1 MTDLD
6 VLDESDQ
13 DEVDPPE
20 RRSRRLS
27 GLPDLSDLSTR
38 NRNLAVGIGL
48 VLAYFGLYNLPVT
61 ADFIQDRVPYSVL
74 FIGTVQGTTTAL
86 LAMGLILIY
95 RTNRFVNFSYAA
107 MGALPGAFALG
118 LHLERGLPFFAALVL
133 AVVIG
138 VVVGFLTE
146 LVIRRFKNSSRLI
159 VTVASIGLAQ
169 IFGVISLFA
178 NKSIGF
184 ISLAGGF
191 TIPLDLRLTL
201 EGGIKTMTGDEI
213 LIIAVVPAVIAG
225 LAWFLL
231 RTDAGVA
238 IRASAEN
245 EDRALL
251 LGIPVY
257 KLGRIVWMIAGG
269 LAALTY
275 VLQAPSSG
283 ISPGVVSAG
292 PAVLLPALA
301 AAVVARLESLPT
313 AFLAGIGLGM
323 LDQVVRWNGT
333 GTPSITTMFF
343 LAVILIAL
351 LAQRASLSRAMN
363 SESASFTSDGIVKPV
378 PRELSHLPEVKYV
391 KWALYVVVGL
401 LFVYIPYTWGPSNQL
416 LAGIAMVW
424 AMVGVSLVLLT
435 GWGGHIS
442 LGQFAI
448 AGVGGLLAG
457 NLLLN
462 TELDFFLV
470 IVGAGGAGALTA
482 LVVGLPALRIRGLF
496 LAVSTLAFAVAL
508 NSYVLNPSN
517 FDSII
522 PDNIVRPILWQRW
535 DLESGYP
542 MYAVCLVFL
551 VLSVLAAKSVRG
563 TRAGRVI
570 IGTRDN
576 ERAADSASVPTTKIK
591 LAAFLV
597 SGAIAGVAGALHV
610 TILHGLNQGTY
621 SPEMSLEVF
630 STAVIGGLG
639 SITGAIS
646 GVLFFQVLASITS
659 LGEIRPLISGAGLL
673 VVLLVFPGG
682 LAQLAAGFRDRYLRR
697 VAERRGIIVPSL
709 VADKKTDGDEASN
722 QDEGLLRGALGGI
735 EDDDDLDDSA
745 GADADDDALVGSPT

>member
-1 MTDLD
+1 MTA
-6 VLDESDQ
+6 VI
-13 DEVDPPE
+13 E
-20 RRSRRLS
+20 RIPGAEALGAMSKRDRSLTVA
-27 GLPDLSDLSTR
+27 GL
-38 NRNLAVGIGL
+38 V
-48 VLAYFGLYNLPVT
+48 VLAYFGLYNLPLT
-61 ADFIQDRVPYSVL
+61 AEFIQDKAPYSVL

-118 LHLERGLPFFAALVL
+118 LHLEHGFPFFAALVL

-169 IFGVISLFA
+169 IFGVMSLLA
-178 NKSIGF
+178 NKAIGF

-191 TIPLDLRLTL
+191 TIPLDLRITL

-238 IRASAEN
+238 IRAAAEN

-257 KLGRIVWMIAGG
+257 KLGRIVWMIAGA

-283 ISPGVVSAG
+283 VSPSVVSAG

-301 AAVVARLESLPT
+301 AAVVARLESLPM
-313 AFLAGIGLGM
+313 AFVAGIGLGM
-323 LDQVVRWNGT
+323 LDQIVRWNGT

-343 LAVILIAL
+343 LAVILVAL
-351 LAQRASLSRAMN
+351 LLQRESLSRAMN
-363 SESASFTSDGIVKPV
+363 SESASFSSEGIVKPV
-378 PRELSHLPEVKYV
+378 PRELRDLPEVKYV
-391 KWALYVVVGL
+391 KWGLYALVGL
-401 LFVYIPYTWGPSNQL
+401 LFVWVPYTWGPSNQL
-416 LAGIAMVW
+416 LAAIAIVW

-448 AGVGGLLAG
+448 AGMGGLVAG
-457 NLLLN
+457 NLLLR
-462 TELDFFLV
+462 EDVDFF
-470 IVGAGGAGALTA
+470 IVVLLAGGAGALTA
-482 LVVGLPALRIRGLF
+482 LIVGLPALRIRGLF

-508 NSYVLNPSN
+508 NSYVLNPDN
-517 FDSII
+517 FSSII
-522 PDNIVRPILWQRW
+522 PNNVVRPILWERW
-535 DLESGYP
+535 DMERGYP

-563 TRAGRVI
+563 TRSGRVI
-570 IGTRDN
+570 IATRDN
-576 ERAADSASVPTTKIK
+576 ERAADSASVPTTRIK
-591 LAAFLV
+591 LSAFLV
-597 SGAIAGVAGALHV
+597 AGTIAGVAGGLHV
-610 TILHGLNQGTY
+610 TILHAIGQGTY
-621 SPEMSLEVF
+621 SPEMSLDVF

-639 SITGAIS
+639 SLTGAIS
-646 GVLFFQVLASITS
+646 GVLFFQWLSSITA
-659 LGEIRPLISGAGLL
+659 LGDIRPLISGAGLL
-673 VVLLVFPGG
+673 FVLLIFPGG
-682 LAQLAAGFRDRYLRR
+682 FAQLAASLRDRYLRR
-697 VAERRGIIVPSL
+697 VAERRDILVPSL
-709 VADKKTDGDEASN
+709 VADKKEDGSDEQEES
-722 QDEGLLRGALGGI
+722 LLSGALGGA
-735 EDDDDLDDSA
+735 DDDDVNDDE
-745 GADADDDALVGSPT
+745 LVGTNA

>member
-1 MTDLD
+1 MTAVLARVGDGFDALD
-6 VLDESDQ
+6 
-13 DEVDPPE
+13 
-20 RRSRRLS
+20 RR
-27 GLPDLSDLSTR
+27 TR
-38 NRNLAVGIGL
+38 NIAVGLGFVAL
-48 VLAYFGLYNLPVT
+48 YFGLYNLPLT
-61 ADFIQDRVPYSVL
+61 ADWVQEKAPYSVL

-118 LHLERGLPFFAALVL
+118 LHLEQGFPFFAALAL

-146 LVIRRFKNSSRLI
+146 LVIRRFRSSSRLI

-169 IFGVISLFA
+169 IFGVLSLLA
-178 NKSIGF
+178 NKAIGF

-191 TIPLDLRLTL
+191 TIPLDVRLTL

-238 IRASAEN
+238 IRAAAEN

-257 KLGRIVWMIAGG
+257 KLGRIVWMIAGA

-283 ISPGVVSAG
+283 VSPSVVSAG

-301 AAVVARLESLPT
+301 AAVVARLESLPM
-313 AFLAGIGLGM
+313 AFFAGIGLGM
-323 LDQVVRWNGT
+323 LDQIVRWNGT
-333 GTPSITTMFF
+333 GTPSVTTMFF
-343 LAVILIAL
+343 LAVILVAL
-351 LAQRASLSRAMN
+351 LLQRASLSRAMN
-363 SESASFTSDGIVKPV
+363 SESASFTSEGIVKPV
-378 PRELSHLPEVKYV
+378 PRELRHLPEVRYA
-391 KWALYVVVGL
+391 KWALWAVVAAM
-401 LFVYIPYTWGPSNQL
+401 FVFVPLGWGPSNQL
-416 LAGIAMVW
+416 LAAIAMVW

-448 AGVGGLLAG
+448 AGVGGLTAG

-462 TELDFFLV
+462 TQLDYFLCLLAA
-470 IVGAGGAGALTA
+470 GAAGALVA

-496 LAVSTLAFAVAL
+496 LAVTTLAFAVAL
-508 NSYVLNPSN
+508 NAYVLNPDN
-517 FDSII
+517 FSSII
-522 PDNIVRPILWQRW
+522 PGDVVRPILWERW

-542 MYAVCLVFL
+542 MYALCLAFL
-551 VLSVLAAKSVRG
+551 VLSVLASRSVRG

-570 IGTRDN
+570 IATRDN

-591 LAAFLV
+591 LSAFLV
-597 SGAIAGVAGALHV
+597 AGTIAGIAGGLHV

-621 SPEMSLEVF
+621 NPDMSLDVF

-639 SITGAIS
+639 SITGAIG
-646 GVLFFQVLASITS
+646 GVLFFQWLSTITA
-659 LGEIRPLISGAGLL
+659 LGDIRPLISGAGLL

-682 LAQLAAGFRDRYLRR
+682 LAQLASNVRDRYLRR
-697 VAERRGIIVPSL
+697 VAERHDILVPSL
-709 VADKKTDGDEASN
+709 VADKRVDGEQAKA
-722 QDEGLLRGALGGI
+722 QDESLLRGALGGTAP
-735 EDDDDLDDSA
+735 DDSP
-745 GADADDDALVGSPT
+745 DPADDELVGAGR

>member
-1 MTDLD
+1 M
-6 VLDESDQ
+6 
-13 DEVDPPE
+13 
-20 RRSRRLS
+20 
-27 GLPDLSDLSTR
+27 
-38 NRNLAVGIGL
+38 
-48 VLAYFGLYNLPVT
+48 
-61 ADFIQDRVPYSVL
+61 L

-118 LHLERGLPFFAALVL
+118 LHLENGFPFFAALVL

-138 VVVGFLTE
+138 VAVGFVTE

-169 IFGVISLFA
+169 IFGVLSLLA
-178 NKSIGF
+178 NQAIGF

-191 TIPLDLRLTL
+191 TIPLDVRITL

-213 LIIAVVPAVIAG
+213 LIIATVPAVIIG

-231 RTDAGVA
+231 KTDAGVA
-238 IRASAEN
+238 IRAAAEN

-283 ISPGVVSAG
+283 ISPSVVSAG

-301 AAVVARLESLPT
+301 AAVVARLESLPM
-313 AFLAGIGLGM
+313 AFVAGIGLGM
-323 LDQVVRWNGT
+323 MDQLVRWNGT

-343 LAVILIAL
+343 LLVILVAL
-351 LAQRASLSRAMN
+351 LLQRASLSRAMN
-363 SESASFTSDGIVKPV
+363 SESASFNAEGIVKPV
-378 PRELSHLPEVKYV
+378 PRELRHLPEVKYA
-391 KWALYVVVGL
+391 KWTLWAVAGL
-401 LFVYIPYTWGPSNQL
+401 LFVFVPYGWGPSNQL
-416 LAGIAMVW
+416 LAAIAIVW

-448 AGVGGLLAG
+448 AGMGGLIAG
-457 NLLLN
+457 NLLLR
-462 TELDFFLV
+462 EDIDFFLV
-470 IVGAGGAGALTA
+470 VLLAGAAGALTA

-496 LAVSTLAFAVAL
+496 LAVTTLAFAVAL
-508 NSYVLNPSN
+508 NSYVLNPDN
-517 FDSII
+517 FSSII
-522 PDNIVRPILWQRW
+522 PNDVVRPILWERW

-542 MYAVCLVFL
+542 MYAVCLGFL
-551 VLSVLAAKSVRG
+551 VLALLSARAVRG
-563 TRAGRVI
+563 TRSGRVI

-576 ERAADSASVPTTKIK
+576 ERAADSASVPTTRIK
-591 LAAFLV
+591 LSAFLLA
-597 SGAIAGVAGALHV
+597 GFIAGVAGALHV

-621 SPEMSLEVF
+621 APEMSLEVF

-639 SITGAIS
+639 SLTGAIT
-646 GVLFFQVLASITS
+646 GVLFFQYLSTITA
-659 LGEIRPLISGAGLL
+659 LGDIRPLISGAGLL

-682 LAQLAAGFRDRYLRR
+682 IAQLAASVRDRYLRI
-697 VAERRGIIVPSL
+697 VAERHDILVPSL
-709 VADKKTDGDEASN
+709 VADKRVDGEADKA
-722 QDEGLLRGALGGI
+722 QDEGLLRGALGGVV
-735 EDDDDLDDSA
+735 DDEAPPDESETE
-745 GADADDDALVGSPT
+745 LVGTAR

>member
-1 MTDLD
+1 MTAVLQRVGDAVDDLD
-6 VLDESDQ
+6 T
-13 DEVDPPE
+13 
-20 RRSRRLS
+20 R
-27 GLPDLSDLSTR
+27 TR
-38 NRNLAVGIGL
+38 NIAVGLGFVAL
-48 VLAYFGLYNLPVT
+48 YVGLYNLPLT
-61 ADFIQDRVPYSVL
+61 ADWIQTKAPYSVL

-118 LHLERGLPFFAALVL
+118 LHLEKGFPFFAALAL

-146 LVIRRFKNSSRLI
+146 LVIRRFRSSSRLI

-169 IFGVISLFA
+169 IFGVLSLFA

-191 TIPLDLRLTL
+191 TIPLDLRLSL

-238 IRASAEN
+238 IRAAAEN

-283 ISPGVVSAG
+283 ISPSVVSAG

-301 AAVVARLESLPT
+301 AAVVARLESLPM
-313 AFLAGIGLGM
+313 AFFAGIGLGM
-323 LDQVVRWNGT
+323 LDQLVRWNGT

-343 LAVILIAL
+343 LAVILVAL
-351 LAQRASLSRAMN
+351 LLQRASLSRAMN
-363 SESASFTSDGIVKPV
+363 SESASFNAEGIVKPV
-378 PRELSHLPEVKYV
+378 PRELRHLPEVRYA
-391 KWALYVVVGL
+391 KWAIWVVVGL
-401 LFVYIPYTWGPSNQL
+401 LAVFVPLSWGPSNQL
-416 LAGIAMVW
+416 LAAIAVVW
-424 AMVGVSLVLLT
+424 AMVGASLVLLT

-462 TELDFFLV
+462 TELDYFL
-470 IVGAGGAGALTA
+470 ILLASGAAGAIVA
-482 LVVGLPALRIRGLF
+482 LIVGLPALRIRGLF
-496 LAVSTLAFAVAL
+496 LAVTTLAFAVAL
-508 NSYVLNPSN
+508 NAYVLNPDN
-517 FDSII
+517 FSSII
-522 PDNIVRPILWQRW
+522 PGDVVRPILWERW
-535 DLESGYP
+535 DLERGYP
-542 MYAVCLVFL
+542 MYAVCLAFL
-551 VLSVLAAKSVRG
+551 VLSVLAARSVRG

-570 IGTRDN
+570 IATRDN

-591 LAAFLV
+591 LSAFLV
-597 SGAIAGVAGALHV
+597 AGTIAGIAGGLHV

-621 SPEMSLEVF
+621 SPDMSLEVF

-639 SITGAIS
+639 SLSGAIG
-646 GVLFFQVLASITS
+646 GVLFFQYLSTITA
-659 LGEIRPLISGAGLL
+659 LGDVRPLISGAGLL
-673 VVLLVFPGG
+673 IVLLVFPGG
-682 LAQLAAGFRDRYLRR
+682 LAQLAASLRDRFLRR
-697 VAERRGIIVPSL
+697 VAERRGILVPSL
-709 VADKKTDGDEASN
+709 VADKRVDADEDDGEDES
-722 QDEGLLRGALGGI
+722 LLRGALGGI
-735 EDDDDLDDSA
+735 EGDEAAAPSES
-745 GADADDDALVGSPT
+745 ADDELVGTRS

>member
-1 MTDLD
+1 MTA
-6 VLDESDQ
+6 VLDRIPGADGL
-13 DEVDPPE
+13 DG
-20 RRSRRLS
+20 LS
-27 GLPDLSDLSTR
+27 KKAKTT
-38 NRNLAVGIGL
+38 LALAGL
-48 VLAYFGLYNLPVT
+48 VLGYALLYVLPGT
-61 ADFIQDRVPYSVL
+61 GDFLREKAPYGVL

-118 LHLERGLPFFAALVL
+118 LHLEQGLPFFAALAL

-146 LVIRRFKNSSRLI
+146 LLIRRFKGASRLI
-159 VTVASIGLAQ
+159 LTVASIGLAQ
-169 IFGVISLFA
+169 IFGVLSLLA
-178 NKSIGF
+178 NKAIGF

-191 TIPLDLRLTL
+191 TIPLDVRFTL
-201 EGGIKTMTGDEI
+201 DVKTMTGDEI

-231 RTDAGVA
+231 KTDAGVA
-238 IRASAEN
+238 IRAAAEN

-283 ISPGVVSAG
+283 VSPSVVSAG

-301 AAVVARLESLPT
+301 AAVVARLESLPM
-313 AFLAGIGLGM
+313 AFAAGIGLGM
-323 LDQVVRWNGT
+323 LDQLVRWNGT
-333 GTPSITTMFF
+333 GSPSITTMFF

-351 LAQRASLSRAMN
+351 LLQRASLSRAMN
-363 SESASFTSDGIVKPV
+363 SESAAFSSEGVIKPV
-378 PRELSHLPEVKYV
+378 PIELRHLPEVRIAKV
-391 KWALYVVVGL
+391 VLSVAVLALLV
-401 LFVYIPYTWGPSNQL
+401 FVPLTWGPSNQL
-416 LAGIAMVW
+416 LAAIAMVW
-424 AMVGVSLVLLT
+424 AMVAVSLVILT

-448 AGVGGLLAG
+448 AGMGGLLAG
-457 NLLLN
+457 NVLQRG
-462 TELDFFLV
+462 DIDYFLV
-470 IVGAGGAGALTA
+470 LTGAGLVGALTA

-508 NSYVLNPSN
+508 NSYVLNRDN
-517 FDSII
+517 FSSII
-522 PDNIVRPILWQRW
+522 PGDITRPVLWERW
-535 DLESGYP
+535 DLERGYP
-542 MYAVCLVFL
+542 MYAVCLSFL
-551 VLSVLAAKSVRG
+551 LLSVLAARSVRG

-570 IGTRDN
+570 IATRDN
-576 ERAADSASVPTTKIK
+576 ERAADSASVPTTRIK

-597 SGAIAGVAGALHV
+597 AGTIAGIAGALHV

-630 STAVIGGLG
+630 STAVIGGLSSVSGAIGGVLLFQWLG
-639 SITGAIS
+639 SITA
-646 GVLFFQVLASITS
+646 
-659 LGEIRPLISGAGLL
+659 LGDVRQLISGAGLL

-682 LAQLAAGFRDRYLRR
+682 LAQLAASVRDRFLRR
-697 VAERRGIIVPSL
+697 IAERHDILVPSL
-709 VADKKTDGDEASN
+709 VADKRVDSEEEKAEESD
-722 QDEGLLRGALGGI
+722 LLRGALGGV
-735 EDDDDLDDSA
+735 DDEPTTAHDDE
-745 GADADDDALVGSPT
+745 LVGSTR

>member
-1 MTDLD
+1 MGTVLERIPGFA
-6 VLDESDQ
+6 VLDEMSK
-13 DEVDPPE
+13 
-20 RRSRRLS
+20 R
-27 GLPDLSDLSTR
+27 TR
-38 NRNLAVGIGL
+38 ALVLGGGV
-48 VLAYFGLYNLPVT
+48 VLAYFLLYNLPGT
-61 ADFIQDRVPYSVL
+61 GDFLQSKAPYGVL

-118 LHLERGLPFFAALVL
+118 LHLEKGMPFFAALAL

-146 LVIRRFKNSSRLI
+146 LLIRRFKGSSRLI
-159 VTVASIGLAQ
+159 LTVASIGLAQ
-169 IFGVISLFA
+169 IFGVISLLA

-191 TIPLDLRLTL
+191 TIPLDLRFTL
-201 EGGIKTMTGDEI
+201 DVKTMTGDEI
-213 LIIAVVPAVIAG
+213 LIIAVVPGVIAG

-238 IRASAEN
+238 IRAAAEN

-283 ISPGVVSAG
+283 VSPSVVSAG

-301 AAVVARLESLPT
+301 AAVVARLESLPM
-313 AFLAGIGLGM
+313 AFVAGIGLGM
-323 LDQVVRWNGT
+323 VDQLVRWNGT

-343 LAVILIAL
+343 LAVILVAL
-351 LAQRASLSRAMN
+351 LLQRASLSRAMN
-363 SESASFTSDGIVKPV
+363 SESAAFSSEGVIKPV
-378 PRELSHLPEVKYV
+378 PLELRHLPEVRIAKA
-391 KWALYVVVGL
+391 ALWGFAL
-401 LFVYIPYTWGPSNQL
+401 LALVIVPLGWGPSNQL
-416 LAGIAMVW
+416 LAAIAVVW
-424 AMVGVSLVLLT
+424 AMVAVSLVILT

-448 AGVGGLLAG
+448 AGIGGLLAG
-457 NLLLN
+457 NLLQRG
-462 TELDFFLV
+462 DVDYFLV
-470 IVGAGGAGALTA
+470 LLAAGAAGAITA

-496 LAVSTLAFAVAL
+496 LAVTTLAFAVAL
-508 NSYVLNPSN
+508 NSYVLNRDN
-517 FDSII
+517 FSSII
-522 PDNIVRPILWQRW
+522 PGDVTRPILWERW
-535 DLESGYP
+535 NLEEGYP
-542 MYAVCLVFL
+542 MYAVCLAFL
-551 VLSVLAAKSVRG
+551 LLSVLAARSIRG

-570 IGTRDN
+570 IATRDN
-576 ERAADSASVPTTKIK
+576 ERAADSASVPTTRIK

-597 SGAIAGVAGALHV
+597 AGAIAGIAGGLHV
-610 TILHGLNQGTY
+610 GILHGLAQGTY

-630 STAVIGGLG
+630 STAVIGGLS
-639 SITGAIS
+639 SISGAIG
-646 GVLFFQVLASITS
+646 GVLLFQWLASITA
-659 LGEIRPLISGAGLL
+659 LGDIRPLLSGAGLL

-682 LAQLAAGFRDRYLRR
+682 LAQLACNLRDRVLRR
-697 VAERRGIIVPSL
+697 IAERHDILVPSL
-709 VADKKTDGDEASN
+709 VADKRVDDGQQKQEEED
-722 QDEGLLRGALGGI
+722 LLRGALGGVDA
-735 EDDDDLDDSA
+735 EPTT
-745 GADADDDALVGSPT
+745 ADDDELVGSAR

>member
-1 MTDLD
+1 MTA
-6 VLDESDQ
+6 VL
-13 DEVDPPE
+13 E
-20 RRSRRLS
+20 RIPGAATLGSWSKRDR
-27 GLPDLSDLSTR
+27 
-38 NRNLAVGIGL
+38 AIFVGVGV
-48 VLAYFGLYNLPVT
+48 VLAYFGLYNLPLT
-61 ADFIQDRVPYSVL
+61 ADFLQDKAPYSVL

-118 LHLERGLPFFAALVL
+118 LHLEHGFPFFAALVL

-138 VVVGFLTE
+138 VAVGFVTE

-169 IFGVISLFA
+169 IFGVLSLFA
-178 NKSIGF
+178 NKAIGF

-191 TIPLDLRLTL
+191 TIPLDLRITL

-213 LIIAVVPAVIAG
+213 LIIAVVPLVIAG

-238 IRASAEN
+238 IRAAAEN

-313 AFLAGIGLGM
+313 AFIAGIGLGM
-323 LDQVVRWNGT
+323 LDQIVRWNGT

-343 LAVILIAL
+343 LAVILVAL

-363 SESASFTSDGIVKPV
+363 SESASFSSDGIVKPV
-378 PRELSHLPEVKYV
+378 PRELRDLPEVKYV
-391 KWALYVVVGL
+391 KWALWAVIALV
-401 LFVYIPYTWGPSNQL
+401 FVWIPYTWGPSNQL
-416 LAGIAMVW
+416 LAAIGIVW

-448 AGVGGLLAG
+448 AGMGGLIAG
-457 NLLLN
+457 NLLLR
-462 TELDFFLV
+462 EDLDLF
-470 IVGAGGAGALTA
+470 IVLILAGAAGALTA

-508 NSYVLNPSN
+508 NSYVLNPDN
-517 FDSII
+517 FSSII
-522 PDNIVRPILWQRW
+522 PDNIERPVLWERW
-535 DLESGYP
+535 DLDSGYP
-542 MYAVCLVFL
+542 MYALCLAFL
-551 VLSVLAAKSVRG
+551 AFSFLAATSVRG
-563 TRAGRVI
+563 TRSGRVI
-570 IGTRDN
+570 IATRDN
-576 ERAADSASVPTTKIK
+576 ERAADSASVPTTRIK
-591 LAAFLV
+591 LSAFLV
-597 SGAIAGVAGALHV
+597 AGFIAGIAGGLHV
-610 TILHGLNQGTY
+610 TILGSLGQGTY
-621 SPEMSLEVF
+621 APEMSLEVF

-639 SITGAIS
+639 SLTGAVS
-646 GVLFFQVLASITS
+646 GVLFFQWLSTITA

-682 LAQLAAGFRDRYLRR
+682 FAQLAASLRDRYLRR
-697 VAERRGIIVPSL
+697 VAERRNILVPSL
-709 VADKKTDGDEASN
+709 VADKKADGETEPEES
-722 QDEGLLRGALGGI
+722 LLTGALGGAA
-735 EDDDDLDDSA
+735 DSDDS
-745 GADADDDALVGSPT
+745 DDSELVGTNA

>member
-1 MTDLD
+1 MTA
-6 VLDESDQ
+6 VLQRIPGAAALGD
-13 DEVDPPE
+13 
-20 RRSRRLS
+20 RSKRDKS
-27 GLPDLSDLSTR
+27 VIVGLG
-38 NRNLAVGIGL
+38 V
-48 VLAYFGLYNLPVT
+48 VLAYFGVYNLPLT
-61 ADFIQDRVPYSVL
+61 ADFIQDKAPYSVL

-118 LHLERGLPFFAALVL
+118 LHLEQGLPFFAALVL

-146 LVIRRFKNSSRLI
+146 LIIRRFKNSSRLI

-169 IFGVISLFA
+169 IFGVLSLLA
-178 NKSIGF
+178 NKAIGF

-191 TIPLDLRLTL
+191 TIPLDLRIEL

-283 ISPGVVSAG
+283 VSPSVVSAG

-301 AAVVARLESLPT
+301 AAVVARLESLPM
-313 AFLAGIGLGM
+313 AFFAGIGLGM
-323 LDQVVRWNGT
+323 LDQIVRWNGT
-333 GTPSITTMFF
+333 GTPSITSMFF
-343 LAVILIAL
+343 LAVILVAL
-351 LAQRASLSRAMN
+351 LLQRASLSRAMN

-378 PRELSHLPEVKYV
+378 PRELRDLPEVKYA
-391 KWALYVVVGL
+391 KWALWAVVGL
-401 LFVYIPYTWGPSNQL
+401 MFVFIPYTWGPSNQL
-416 LAGIAMVW
+416 LAAIAIVW

-448 AGVGGLLAG
+448 AGMGGLIAG
-457 NLLLN
+457 NLLLR
-462 TELDFFLV
+462 EDIDFF
-470 IVGAGGAGALTA
+470 IVVLLAGAAGAITA

-508 NSYVLNPSN
+508 NSYVLNPDN
-517 FDSII
+517 FSSII
-522 PDNIVRPILWQRW
+522 PNDVVRPILWERW
-535 DLESGYP
+535 DLERGYP
-542 MYAVCLVFL
+542 MYAVCLAFL
-551 VLSVLAAKSVRG
+551 ALSILATKAVRG
-563 TRAGRVI
+563 SRSGRVI

-576 ERAADSASVPTTKIK
+576 ERAADSASVPTTRIK
-591 LAAFLV
+591 LSAFLLA
-597 SGAIAGVAGALHV
+597 GFIAGCAGALHV
-610 TILHGLNQGTY
+610 TILHGLGQGTY
-621 SPEMSLEVF
+621 APEISLDVF

-639 SITGAIS
+639 SLTGAIS
-646 GVLFFQVLASITS
+646 GVLFFQWLSTITA
-659 LGEIRPLISGAGLL
+659 LGDIRPLISGAGLL
-673 VVLLVFPGG
+673 VVLLIFPGG
-682 LAQLAAGFRDRYLRR
+682 FAQLAASLRDRYLRR
-697 VAERRGIIVPSL
+697 VAERRDILVPSL
-709 VADKKTDGDEASN
+709 VADKKADGGNEPEES
-722 QDEGLLRGALGGI
+722 LLTGALGGSDDES
-735 EDDDDLDDSA
+735 EDA
-745 GADADDDALVGSPT
+745 ELVGTGS

>member
-1 MTDLD
+1 MTA
-6 VLDESDQ
+6 VLDRIPGAATLGEMTKRTQ
-13 DEVDPPE
+13 TIVV
-20 RRSRRLS
+20 
-27 GLPDLSDLSTR
+27 GL
-38 NRNLAVGIGL
+38 GI
-48 VLAYFGLYNLPVT
+48 VLAYVGLFNLPLT
-61 ADFIQDRVPYSVL
+61 AGFVQDRVPYGVL

-118 LHLERGLPFFAALVL
+118 LHLEQGVPFFAALVL

-138 VVVGFLTE
+138 VFVGFLTE
-146 LVIRRFKNSSRLI
+146 LLIRRFKGSSRLI
-159 VTVASIGLAQ
+159 LTVASIGLAQ
-169 IFGVISLFA
+169 IFGVLSLFA
-178 NKSIGF
+178 NKAVGF

-191 TIPLDLRLTL
+191 TIPLDLRFSLDV
-201 EGGIKTMTGDEI
+201 KTMTGDEI
-213 LIIAVVPAVIAG
+213 LIIAVVPVVIAG

-238 IRASAEN
+238 IRAAAEN

-301 AAVVARLESLPT
+301 AAVVARLESLPV

-323 LDQVVRWNGT
+323 LDQLVRWNGT

-363 SESASFTSDGIVKPV
+363 SESAAFSSEGVIKPV
-378 PRELSHLPEVKYV
+378 PLELRRLPEIRMARA
-391 KWALYVVVGL
+391 ALWGL
-401 LFVYIPYTWGPSNQL
+401 ALVALILVPLSWGPSNQF
-416 LAGIAMVW
+416 LAAIAIVW

-448 AGVGGLLAG
+448 AGMGGLIAG
-457 NLLLN
+457 NLLQRGDI
-462 TELDFFLV
+462 DFFLAL
-470 IVGAGGAGALTA
+470 IAAGAAGAITA
-482 LVVGLPALRIRGLF
+482 LVVGVPALRIRGLF

-508 NSYVLNPSN
+508 NSYVLNRDN
-517 FDSII
+517 FSSII
-522 PDNIVRPILWQRW
+522 PGNITRPVLWERW

-551 VLSVLAAKSVRG
+551 VLSVFAARSVRG

-570 IGTRDN
+570 IATRDN
-576 ERAADSASVPTTKIK
+576 ERAADSASVPTTRIK

-597 SGAIAGVAGALHV
+597 AGSIAGVAGGLHV

-621 SPEMSLEVF
+621 NPEMSLEVF
-630 STAVIGGLG
+630 STAVIGGL
-639 SITGAIS
+639 SSVSGAIG
-646 GVLFFQVLASITS
+646 GVLLFQWLASITA
-659 LGEIRPLISGAGLL
+659 LGDIRPLISGAGLL

-682 LAQLAAGFRDRYLRR
+682 LAQLACNIRDRFLRR
-697 VAERRGIIVPSL
+697 VAERHDILVPSL
-709 VADKKTDGDEASN
+709 VADKRVEGDDEDDGAEES
-722 QDEGLLRGALGGI
+722 LLRGALGGV
-735 EDDDDLDDSA
+735 DDDTTTDA
-745 GADADDDALVGSPT
+745 PADDDALVGSGR

>member
-1 MTDLD
+1 MTA
-6 VLDESDQ
+6 VI
-13 DEVDPPE
+13 E
-20 RRSRRLS
+20 RIPGAEALGAMSKRDRSLTVA
-27 GLPDLSDLSTR
+27 GL
-38 NRNLAVGIGL
+38 V
-48 VLAYFGLYNLPVT
+48 VLAYFGLYNLPLT
-61 ADFIQDRVPYSVL
+61 AEFIQDKAPYSVL

-118 LHLERGLPFFAALVL
+118 LHLEHGFPFFAALVL

-169 IFGVISLFA
+169 IFGVMSLLA
-178 NKSIGF
+178 NKAIGF

-191 TIPLDLRLTL
+191 TIPLDLRITL

-238 IRASAEN
+238 IRAAAEN

-257 KLGRIVWMIAGG
+257 KLGRIVWMIAGA

-283 ISPGVVSAG
+283 VSPSVVSAG

-301 AAVVARLESLPT
+301 AAVVARLESLPM
-313 AFLAGIGLGM
+313 AFVAGIGLGM
-323 LDQVVRWNGT
+323 LDQIVRWNGT

-343 LAVILIAL
+343 LAVILVAL
-351 LAQRASLSRAMN
+351 LLQRESLSRAMN
-363 SESASFTSDGIVKPV
+363 SESASFSSEGIVKPV
-378 PRELSHLPEVKYV
+378 PRELRDLPEVKYV
-391 KWALYVVVGL
+391 KWGLYALVGL
-401 LFVYIPYTWGPSNQL
+401 LFVWVPYTWGPSNQL
-416 LAGIAMVW
+416 LAAIAIVW

-448 AGVGGLLAG
+448 AGMGGLVAG
-457 NLLLN
+457 NLLLR
-462 TELDFFLV
+462 EDVDFF
-470 IVGAGGAGALTA
+470 IVVLLAGGAGALTA
-482 LVVGLPALRIRGLF
+482 LIVGLPALRIRGLF

-508 NSYVLNPSN
+508 NSYVLNPDN
-517 FDSII
+517 FSSII
-522 PDNIVRPILWQRW
+522 PNNVVRPILWERW
-535 DLESGYP
+535 DMERGYP

-563 TRAGRVI
+563 TRSGRVI
-570 IGTRDN
+570 IATRDN
-576 ERAADSASVPTTKIK
+576 ERAADSASVPTTRIK
-591 LAAFLV
+591 LSAFLLA
-597 SGAIAGVAGALHV
+597 GFIAGAAGALHV

-621 SPEMSLEVF
+621 APEMSLDVF

-639 SITGAIS
+639 SLTGAIS
-646 GVLFFQVLASITS
+646 GVLFFQWLSSITA
-659 LGEIRPLISGAGLL
+659 LGDIRPLISGAGLL
-673 VVLLVFPGG
+673 FVLLIFPGG
-682 LAQLAAGFRDRYLRR
+682 FAQLAASLRDRYLRR
-697 VAERRGIIVPSL
+697 VAERRDILVPSL
-709 VADKKTDGDEASN
+709 VADKKEDGSDEQEES
-722 QDEGLLRGALGGI
+722 LLSGALGGA
-735 EDDDDLDDSA
+735 DDDDVNDDE
-745 GADADDDALVGSPT
+745 LVGTNA

>member
-1 MTDLD
+1 MTAAASTIGQRFGNLD
-6 VLDESDQ
+6 
-13 DEVDPPE
+13 
-20 RRSRRLS
+20 RRSR
-27 GLPDLSDLSTR
+27 
-38 NRNLAVGIGL
+38 NMMIGL
-48 VLAYFGLYNLPVT
+48 GVVALYFGLYNLPIT
-61 ADFIQDRVPYSVL
+61 ADFIQDRAPYAVL

-118 LHLERGLPFFAALVL
+118 LHLEHGFPFFAALGL

-169 IFGVISLFA
+169 IFGVLSLLA
-178 NKSIGF
+178 NKAIGF

-191 TIPLDLRLTL
+191 TIPLDLRLSL

-238 IRASAEN
+238 IRAAAEN

-275 VLQAPSSG
+275 VLQAPSAG
-283 ISPGVVSAG
+283 VSPSVVSAG
-292 PAVLLPALA
+292 PAVLLPARA
-301 AAVVARLESLPT
+301 AAVVARLESLPV

-323 LDQVVRWNGT
+323 LDQIVRWNGT

-343 LAVILIAL
+343 LAVILVAL

-363 SESASFTSDGIVKPV
+363 SESASFNAEGIVKPV
-378 PRELSHLPEVKYV
+378 PRELRHLPEIRYVKYAL
-391 KWALYVVVGL
+391 WAAVAL
-401 LFVYIPYTWGPSNQL
+401 LFVFVPYTWGPSNQL
-416 LAGIAMVW
+416 LAGIAIVW

-457 NLLLN
+457 NLLLD
-462 TELDFFLV
+462 TGLDYFL
-470 IVGAGGAGALTA
+470 IVLGSGGAGALTA
-482 LVVGLPALRIRGLF
+482 LVVGVPALRIRGLF

-508 NSYVLNPSN
+508 NSYVLNPDN
-517 FDSII
+517 FSSII
-522 PDNIVRPILWQRW
+522 PGNIVRPILWERW
-535 DLESGYP
+535 DLERGYP
-542 MYAVCLVFL
+542 MYAMCLAFL
-551 VLSVLAAKSVRG
+551 ALSVLAAKSVRG

-570 IGTRDN
+570 IATRDN
-576 ERAADSASVPTTKIK
+576 ERAADSVSVPTTKIK

-597 SGAIAGVAGALHV
+597 AGAIAGVAGALHV

-621 SPEMSLEVF
+621 SPEMSLDVF

-639 SITGAIS
+639 SITGAII
-646 GVLFFQVLASITS
+646 GVLFFQYLSSITA
-659 LGEIRPLISGAGLL
+659 LGDIRPLISGAGLL

-682 LAQLAAGFRDRYLRR
+682 FAQLAASVRDRYLRR
-697 VAERRGIIVPSL
+697 VAERRGILVPSL
-709 VADKKTDGDEASN
+709 VADKRADDEADDD

-735 EDDDDLDDSA
+735 DADAAPPDRTGEPA
-745 GADADDDALVGSPT
+745 GDTADDDTLVGTRS

>member
-1 MTDLD
+1 VTAVLERVGGGFDSLD
-6 VLDESDQ
+6 
-13 DEVDPPE
+13 
-20 RRSRRLS
+20 RR
-27 GLPDLSDLSTR
+27 TR
-38 NRNLAVGIGL
+38 NLVVGLGFVAL
-48 VLAYFGLYNLPVT
+48 YFGLYNLPLT
-61 ADFIQDRVPYSVL
+61 ADWIQDKAPYSVL

-118 LHLERGLPFFAALVL
+118 LHLEQGLPFFAALVL

-146 LVIRRFKNSSRLI
+146 LVIRRFRASSRLI

-169 IFGVISLFA
+169 IFGVLSLLA

-238 IRASAEN
+238 IRAAAEN

-257 KLGRIVWMIAGG
+257 KLGRIVWMIAGA

-283 ISPGVVSAG
+283 ISPSVVSAG

-301 AAVVARLESLPT
+301 AAVVARLESLPV

-323 LDQVVRWNGT
+323 LDQLVRWNGT

-343 LAVILIAL
+343 LAVILVAL
-351 LAQRASLSRAMN
+351 LLQRASLSRAMN
-363 SESASFTSDGIVKPV
+363 SESASFNAEGIVKPV
-378 PRELSHLPEVKYV
+378 PRELRHLPEIKYA
-391 KWALYVVVGL
+391 KWALWTVVAL
-401 LFVYIPYTWGPSNQL
+401 AFVFVPVAWGPSNQL
-416 LAGIAMVW
+416 LAAIAMVW

-448 AGVGGLLAG
+448 AGVGGLVAG
-457 NLLLN
+457 NMLLN
-462 TELDFFLV
+462 TDLDYFLCLL
-470 IVGAGGAGALTA
+470 GAGAAGGVIA

-496 LAVSTLAFAVAL
+496 LAVTTLAFAVAL
-508 NSYVLNPSN
+508 NAYVLNPDN
-517 FDSII
+517 FSSII
-522 PDNIVRPILWQRW
+522 PSGIVRPVLWERW

-542 MYAVCLVFL
+542 MYALCLAFL
-551 VLSVLAAKSVRG
+551 VLSVLAARSVRG

-570 IGTRDN
+570 IATRDN
-576 ERAADSASVPTTKIK
+576 ERAADSASVPTTRIK
-591 LAAFLV
+591 LSAFLV
-597 SGAIAGVAGALHV
+597 AGTIAGIAGGLHV
-610 TILHGLNQGTY
+610 SILHGINQGTY

-639 SITGAIS
+639 SITGAI
-646 GVLFFQVLASITS
+646 GGILFFQYLSTITA
-659 LGEIRPLISGAGLL
+659 LGDIRPLISGAGLL

-682 LAQLAAGFRDRYLRR
+682 LAQLAASLRDRYLRR
-697 VAERRGIIVPSL
+697 VAEKHDILVPSL
-709 VADKKTDGDEASN
+709 VADKRVDDADEVKQEEA
-722 QDEGLLRGALGGI
+722 DLLHSALGGAAD
-735 EDDDDLDDSA
+735 EDDTPDRA
-745 GADADDDALVGSPT
+745 TPATDADDDALVGTRS

>member
-1 MTDLD
+1 MSA
-6 VLDESDQ
+6 VLD
-13 DEVDPPE
+13 
-20 RRSRRLS
+20 RLPGAD
-27 GLPDLSDLSTR
+27 GLGGLSKKAKAI
-38 NRNLAVGIGL
+38 LAVAVV
-48 VLAYFGLYNLPVT
+48 VLGYAVLYVLPAT
-61 ADFIQDRVPYSVL
+61 GDFLQDKAPYGVL

-118 LHLERGLPFFAALVL
+118 LHLEQGLPFFAALAL

-146 LVIRRFKNSSRLI
+146 LLVRRFKGASRLI
-159 VTVASIGLAQ
+159 LTVASIGLAQ
-169 IFGVISLFA
+169 IFGVLSLLA
-178 NKSIGF
+178 NKAIGF

-191 TIPLDLRLTL
+191 TIPLDLRFTL
-201 EGGIKTMTGDEI
+201 DVKTMTGDEI

-231 RTDAGVA
+231 KTDAGVA
-238 IRASAEN
+238 IRAAAEN

-283 ISPGVVSAG
+283 VSPSVVSAG

-301 AAVVARLESLPT
+301 AAVVARLESLPV
-313 AFLAGIGLGM
+313 AFAAGIGLGI
-323 LDQVVRWNGT
+323 LDQLVRWNGT
-333 GTPSITTMFF
+333 GSPSITTMFF

-351 LAQRASLSRAMN
+351 LLQRASLSRAMN
-363 SESASFTSDGIVKPV
+363 SESAAFSSEGVIKPV
-378 PRELSHLPEVKYV
+378 PIELRHLPEIRIAKAVLTTA
-391 KWALYVVVGL
+391 ALAL
-401 LFVYIPYTWGPSNQL
+401 LVFVPLTWGPSNQL
-416 LAGIAMVW
+416 LAAIAMVW
-424 AMVGVSLVLLT
+424 AMVAVSLVILT

-448 AGVGGLLAG
+448 AGMGGLLAG
-457 NLLLN
+457 NVLQRG
-462 TELDFFLV
+462 DIDYFLV
-470 IVGAGGAGALTA
+470 LTGAGLVGALTA

-508 NSYVLNPSN
+508 NSYVLNRDN
-517 FDSII
+517 FSSII
-522 PDNIVRPILWQRW
+522 PGDVTRPVLWERW
-535 DLESGYP
+535 DLERGYP
-542 MYAVCLVFL
+542 MYALCLAFL
-551 VLSVLAAKSVRG
+551 LLSVLAARSVRG

-570 IGTRDN
+570 IATRDN
-576 ERAADSASVPTTKIK
+576 ERAADSASVPTTRIK

-597 SGAIAGVAGALHV
+597 AGTIAGIAGALHV

-630 STAVIGGLG
+630 ATAVIGGLSSVSGAIGGVLLFQWLG
-639 SITGAIS
+639 SITA
-646 GVLFFQVLASITS
+646 
-659 LGEIRPLISGAGLL
+659 LGDIRQLISGAGLL

-682 LAQLAAGFRDRYLRR
+682 LAQLAANVRDRFLRR
-697 VAERRGIIVPSL
+697 IAERHHILVPSL
-709 VADKKTDGDEASN
+709 VADKRVDTDEDDGEDES
-722 QDEGLLRGALGGI
+722 LLRGALGGPDG
-735 EDDDDLDDSA
+735 EPATTAHDDE
-745 GADADDDALVGSPT
+745 LVGSAR

>member
-1 MTDLD
+1 MTA
-6 VLDESDQ
+6 VL
-13 DEVDPPE
+13 E
-20 RRSRRLS
+20 RIPGAATLGSWSKRDRALF
-27 GLPDLSDLSTR
+27 
-38 NRNLAVGIGL
+38 VGAGV
-48 VLAYFGLYNLPVT
+48 VLAYFGLYNLPLT
-61 ADFIQDRVPYSVL
+61 ADFIQDKAPYSVL

-118 LHLERGLPFFAALVL
+118 LHLEHGFPFFAALVL
-133 AVVIG
+133 AVIIG

-169 IFGVISLFA
+169 IFGVLSLFA
-178 NKSIGF
+178 NKAVGF

-191 TIPLDLRLTL
+191 TIPLDLRITL

-238 IRASAEN
+238 IRAAAEN

-313 AFLAGIGLGM
+313 AFIAGIGLGM
-323 LDQVVRWNGT
+323 LDQIVRWNGT

-363 SESASFTSDGIVKPV
+363 SESASFSSDGIVKPV
-378 PRELSHLPEVKYV
+378 PRELRDLPEVKYA
-391 KWALYVVVGL
+391 KWALWAVVAL
-401 LFVYIPYTWGPSNQL
+401 AFIWIPYTWGPSNQL
-416 LAGIAMVW
+416 LAAIGIVW

-448 AGVGGLLAG
+448 AGMGGLIAG
-457 NLLLN
+457 NLLLR
-462 TELDFFLV
+462 EDVDLF
-470 IVGAGGAGALTA
+470 IVLLLGGVAGALTA

-508 NSYVLNPSN
+508 NSYVLNPDN
-517 FDSII
+517 FSSII
-522 PDNIVRPILWQRW
+522 PDNIERPILWERW
-535 DLESGYP
+535 DLDSGYP
-542 MYAVCLVFL
+542 MYALCLAFL
-551 VLSVLAAKSVRG
+551 AFSFLAATSVRG
-563 TRAGRVI
+563 TRSGRVI

-576 ERAADSASVPTTKIK
+576 ERAADSASVPTTRIK
-591 LAAFLV
+591 LSAFLV
-597 SGAIAGVAGALHV
+597 AGFIAGTAGGLHV
-610 TILHGLNQGTY
+610 TILGSLGQGTY
-621 SPEMSLEVF
+621 APEMSLDVF

-639 SITGAIS
+639 SLTGAVS
-646 GVLFFQVLASITS
+646 GVLFFQWLSTITA

-682 LAQLAAGFRDRYLRR
+682 FAQLAASLRDRYLRR
-697 VAERRGIIVPSL
+697 VAERRDILVPSL
-709 VADKKTDGDEASN
+709 VADKKDDSGGDEQEES
-722 QDEGLLRGALGGI
+722 LLTGALGGP
-735 EDDDDLDDSA
+735 
-745 GADADDDALVGSPT
+745 DDDADSDDSELVGTNS

>member
-1 MTDLD
+1 MTA
-6 VLDESDQ
+6 VADQ
-13 DEVDPPE
+13 IRDTFGGM
-20 RRSRRLS
+20 SRRQ
-27 GLPDLSDLSTR
+27 R
-38 NRNLAVGIGL
+38 NVLVGFGFVALYIGI
-48 VLAYFGLYNLPVT
+48 YNLPLT
-61 ADFIQDRVPYSVL
+61 ADWVQDKAPYSVL

-118 LHLERGLPFFAALVL
+118 LHLEHGFPFFAALAL
-133 AVVIG
+133 AVGTGI
-138 VVVGFLTE
+138 VVGFLTE
-146 LVIRRFKNSSRLI
+146 LVIRRFRSSSRLI

-169 IFGVISLFA
+169 IFGVMSLLA
-178 NKSIGF
+178 NKAIGF

-191 TIPLDLRLTL
+191 TIPLDLRISL

-238 IRASAEN
+238 IRAAAEN

-283 ISPGVVSAG
+283 ISPSVVSAG

-301 AAVVARLESLPT
+301 AAVVARLESLPM

-323 LDQVVRWNGT
+323 LDQLVRWNGT
-333 GTPSITTMFF
+333 GSPSITTVFF
-343 LAVILIAL
+343 LAVILVAL
-351 LAQRASLSRAMN
+351 LLQRASLSRAMN
-363 SESASFTSDGIVKPV
+363 SESASFTSEGIVKPV
-378 PRELSHLPEVKYV
+378 PRELRHLPEVRYA
-391 KWALYVVVGL
+391 KWALWSAAAAALVLVPLGW
-401 LFVYIPYTWGPSNQL
+401 TPSSQF
-416 LAGIAMVW
+416 LAAIAMVW
-424 AMVGVSLVLLT
+424 CMVGVSLVLLT

-448 AGVGGLLAG
+448 AGVGGLVAG
-457 NLLLN
+457 NLLLK
-462 TELDFFLV
+462 TDLDYFLCLL
-470 IVGAGGAGALTA
+470 GAGAAGAAIA

-496 LAVSTLAFAVAL
+496 LAVTTLAFAVAL
-508 NSYVLNPSN
+508 NSYALNPDN
-517 FDSII
+517 FSSLI
-522 PDNIVRPILWQRW
+522 PGDVVRPVLWERW

-542 MYAVCLVFL
+542 MYALCLAFL
-551 VLSVLAAKSVRG
+551 VLSVLAARSVRG

-570 IGTRDN
+570 IATRDN
-576 ERAADSASVPTTKIK
+576 ERAADSASVPTTRIK

-597 SGAIAGVAGALHV
+597 AGTIAGIAGGLHV
-610 TILHGLNQGTY
+610 TILHGVNQGTY
-621 SPEMSLEVF
+621 NPDMSLEVF

-639 SITGAIS
+639 SISGAIA
-646 GVLFFQVLASITS
+646 GVLFFQWLSTITA
-659 LGEIRPLISGAGLL
+659 LGDIRPLISGAGLL

-682 LAQLAAGFRDRYLRR
+682 LAQLASGVRDRYLRR
-697 VAERRGIIVPSL
+697 VAERHDILVPSL
-709 VADKKTDGDEASN
+709 VADKRVDGEQAKAEDES
-722 QDEGLLRGALGGI
+722 LLRGALGGI
-735 EDDDDLDDSA
+735 DHDDEDHDDEDTILDEN
-745 GADADDDALVGSPT
+745 DDDALVGVRS

>member
-1 MTDLD
+1 VTAVLQRVGEGFEDLD
-6 VLDESDQ
+6 K
-13 DEVDPPE
+13 
-20 RRSRRLS
+20 R
-27 GLPDLSDLSTR
+27 TR
-38 NRNLAVGIGL
+38 NVLVGLGFVAL
-48 VLAYFGLYNLPVT
+48 YFGVYNLPLT
-61 ADFIQDRVPYSVL
+61 ADWIQTKAPYSVL

-118 LHLERGLPFFAALVL
+118 LHLEKGFPFFAALAL

-146 LVIRRFKNSSRLI
+146 LVIRRFRTSSRLI

-169 IFGVISLFA
+169 IFGVLSLFA

-191 TIPLDLRLTL
+191 TIPLDLRLSL

-238 IRASAEN
+238 IRAAAEN

-283 ISPGVVSAG
+283 ISPSVVSAG

-301 AAVVARLESLPT
+301 AAVVARLESLPM
-313 AFLAGIGLGM
+313 AFVAGIGLGM
-323 LDQVVRWNGT
+323 LDQLVRWNGT

-343 LAVILIAL
+343 LAVILVAL
-351 LAQRASLSRAMN
+351 LLQRASLSRAMN
-363 SESASFTSDGIVKPV
+363 SESASFNAEGIVKPV
-378 PRELSHLPEVKYV
+378 PRELRHLPEVRYA
-391 KWALYVVVGL
+391 KWAIWTFVGL
-401 LFVYIPYTWGPSNQL
+401 LAVFVPLSWGPSNQL
-416 LAGIAMVW
+416 LAAIAVVW
-424 AMVGVSLVLLT
+424 AMVGASLVLLT

-462 TELDFFLV
+462 TQLDYFLCLL
-470 IVGAGGAGALTA
+470 AAGAAGAIVA

-496 LAVSTLAFAVAL
+496 LAVTTLAFAVAL
-508 NSYVLNPSN
+508 NAYVLNPDN
-517 FDSII
+517 FSSII
-522 PDNIVRPILWQRW
+522 PGDVVRPILWERW
-535 DLESGYP
+535 DLERGYP
-542 MYAVCLVFL
+542 MYAVCLAFL
-551 VLSVLAAKSVRG
+551 VLSVLAARSVRG

-570 IGTRDN
+570 IATRDN
-576 ERAADSASVPTTKIK
+576 ERAADSASVPTTKVK
-591 LAAFLV
+591 LSAFLV
-597 SGAIAGVAGALHV
+597 AGTIAGIAGGLHV

-621 SPEMSLEVF
+621 SPDMSLEVF

-639 SITGAIS
+639 SLSGAIG
-646 GVLFFQVLASITS
+646 GVLFFQYLSTITA
-659 LGEIRPLISGAGLL
+659 LGDIRPLISGAGLL
-673 VVLLVFPGG
+673 IVLLVFPGG
-682 LAQLAAGFRDRYLRR
+682 LAQLAASLRDRYLRR
-697 VAERRGIIVPSL
+697 VAERRGILVPSL
-709 VADKKTDGDEASN
+709 VADKRVDDEDDGEDEN
-722 QDEGLLRGALGGI
+722 LLRGALGGI
-735 EDDDDLDDSA
+735 EDDDAASA
-745 GADADDDALVGSPT
+745 PSGAADDELVGTRS

>member
-1 MTDLD
+1 MSRTLGK
-6 VLDESDQ
+6 L
-13 DEVDPPE
+13 
-20 RRSRRLS
+20 RRSR
-27 GLPDLSDLSTR
+27 
-38 NRNLAVGIGL
+38 AAQVVVG
-48 VLAYFGLYNLPVT
+48 VVVAYFALYFFPPT
-61 ADFIQDRVPYSVL
+61 ADFVQDKAPYGIL

-95 RTNRFVNFSYAA
+95 RTNRFINFSYAA
-107 MGALPGAFALG
+107 MGALPGAFAIG
-118 LHLERGLPFFAALVL
+118 LQLEHGLNFFAALALSTVL
-133 AVVIG
+133 GVVIG
-138 VVVGFLTE
+138 GLTE
-146 LVIRRFKNSSRLI
+146 LVIRRFSNSSRLI

-169 IFGVISLFA
+169 IFGVLSLLA
-178 NKSIGF
+178 NKAIGF
-184 ISLAGGF
+184 LSLAGGF
-191 TIPLDLRLTL
+191 TIPLDISIDLDVTSMKAD
-201 EGGIKTMTGDEI
+201 GI

-238 IRASAEN
+238 IRAAAEN

-269 LAALTY
+269 LAGLTF

-283 ISPGVVSAG
+283 VAPGVVSAG

-323 LDQVVRWNGT
+323 LDQLVRWNST

-343 LAVILIAL
+343 LGVILIAL
-351 LAQRASLSRAMN
+351 LLQRGSISRAMN
-363 SESASFTSDGIVKPV
+363 SESASFDLEGIVKPI
-378 PRELSHLPEVKYV
+378 PRVLRHLPEVRYPR
-391 KWALYVVVGL
+391 WALFAAVAAA
-401 LFVYIPYTWGPSNQL
+401 FVFLPAGWSSSSQL

-448 AGVGGLLAG
+448 AGMGGLLAG
-457 NLLLN
+457 NLVQNGGLDYFVVLLAA
-462 TELDFFLV
+462 
-470 IVGAGGAGALTA
+470 GAAGALIA

-496 LAVSTLAFAVAL
+496 LAVTTLAFAVAL
-508 NSYVLNPSN
+508 NSYVLNRDNFDTVIPSN
-517 FDSII
+517 IT
-522 PDNIVRPILWQRW
+522 RPILWQRW

-542 MYAVCLVFL
+542 MYLVCLVCL
-551 VLSVLAAKSVRG
+551 VLAVAVVKSVRS

-570 IGTRDN
+570 IATRDN
-576 ERAADSASVPTTKIK
+576 ERAADSASVPTTRIK
-591 LAAFLV
+591 LSAFLV
-597 SGAIAGVAGALHV
+597 AGTIAGVAGGLHV
-610 TILHGLNQGTY
+610 TILHALGQGTY
-621 SPEMSLEVF
+621 SPEMSLDVF

-639 SITGAIS
+639 SIGGAIS
-646 GVLFFQVLASITS
+646 GVLFFQYLSSVSW

-682 LAQLAAGFRDRYLRR
+682 FAQLAGSVRDRYLRW
-697 VAERRGIIVPSL
+697 VAERRDILVPSL
-709 VADKKTDGDEASN
+709 VADKRVDDDEDDDGDE
-722 QDEGLLRGALGGI
+722 QLLRGALGG
-735 EDDDDLDDSA
+735 DDDHSDA
-745 GADADDDALVGSPT
+745 ADDELVGAPR

>member
-1 MTDLD
+1 MTAVLSRVGEGFDSLD
-6 VLDESDQ
+6 
-13 DEVDPPE
+13 
-20 RRSRRLS
+20 RR
-27 GLPDLSDLSTR
+27 TR
-38 NRNLAVGIGL
+38 NIAIALGFVALYIG
-48 VLAYFGLYNLPVT
+48 VYNLPLT
-61 ADFIQDRVPYSVL
+61 ADWIQDKAPYSVL

-118 LHLERGLPFFAALVL
+118 LHLEQGMPFFAALVL

-169 IFGVISLFA
+169 IFGVLSLFA

-213 LIIAVVPAVIAG
+213 LIIAVVPVVIAG

-238 IRASAEN
+238 IRAAAEN

-283 ISPGVVSAG
+283 ISPSVVSAG

-301 AAVVARLESLPT
+301 AAVVARLESLPL
-313 AFLAGIGLGM
+313 AFFAGIGLGM
-323 LDQVVRWNGT
+323 LDQLVRWNGT
-333 GTPSITTMFF
+333 GSPSITTMFF
-343 LAVILIAL
+343 LAVILVAL
-351 LAQRASLSRAMN
+351 LLQRASLSRAMN
-363 SESASFTSDGIVKPV
+363 SESASFNAEGIVKPV
-378 PRELSHLPEVKYV
+378 PRELRHLPEVKYA
-391 KWALYVVVGL
+391 KWALWTVTGL
-401 LFVYIPYTWGPSNQL
+401 LFVFVPTMWGPSNQL
-416 LAGIAMVW
+416 LAAIAMVW

-448 AGVGGLLAG
+448 AGVGGLLGG

-462 TELDFFLV
+462 TELDYFLV
-470 IVGAGGAGALTA
+470 LLGAGAAGAATA

-496 LAVSTLAFAVAL
+496 LAVTTLAFAVAL
-508 NSYVLNPSN
+508 NSYVLNPDN
-517 FDSII
+517 FSSII
-522 PDNIVRPILWQRW
+522 PNGIVRPILWERW
-535 DLESGYP
+535 DMERGYP

-551 VLSVLAAKSVRG
+551 ILSVLAARSIRG
-563 TRAGRVI
+563 TRSGRVI
-570 IGTRDN
+570 IATRDN
-576 ERAADSASVPTTKIK
+576 ERAADSASVPTTKVK
-591 LAAFLV
+591 LTAFLV
-597 SGAIAGVAGALHV
+597 AGAIAGVAGALHV

-621 SPEMSLEVF
+621 SPDMSLEVF

-639 SITGAIS
+639 SVTGAIG
-646 GVLFFQVLASITS
+646 GVLFFQYLGTITA
-659 LGEIRPLISGAGLL
+659 LGDIRPLISGAGLL

-682 LAQLAAGFRDRYLRR
+682 LAQLAASLRDRYLRR
-697 VAERRGIIVPSL
+697 VAEKHDILVPSL
-709 VADKKTDGDEASN
+709 VADKRVDDDDDDAEEEN
-722 QDEGLLRGALGGI
+722 LLQSALGGI
-735 EDDDDLDDSA
+735 EEDEAAAEQAGTDDE
-745 GADADDDALVGSPT
+745 LVGNRS

>member
-1 MTDLD
+1 MSAAVHAARDLD
-6 VLDESDQ
+6 LRSLD
-13 DEVDPPE
+13 
-20 RRSRRLS
+20 RR
-27 GLPDLSDLSTR
+27 TR
-38 NRNLAVGIGL
+38 NWLIGL
-48 VLAYFGLYNLPVT
+48 GIVAAYFGLYNLPLT
-61 ADFIQDRVPYSVL
+61 AEFIQDKAPYSVL

-118 LHLERGLPFFAALVL
+118 LHLEHGFPFFGALAL
-133 AVVIG
+133 AVVCGI
-138 VVVGFLTE
+138 VVGFLTE
-146 LVIRRFKNSSRLI
+146 LVIRRFKGSSRLI

-169 IFGVISLFA
+169 IFGVLSLFA
-178 NKSIGF
+178 NKLIGF

-191 TIPLDLRLTL
+191 TIPLDLRITL

-231 RTDAGVA
+231 RTDSGVA
-238 IRASAEN
+238 IRAAAEN

-275 VLQAPSSG
+275 VLQAPSAG

-323 LDQVVRWNGT
+323 LDQLVRWNGT

-351 LAQRASLSRAMN
+351 LLQRASLSRAMN
-363 SESASFTSDGIVKPV
+363 SESASFTSEGIVKPV
-378 PRELSHLPEVKYV
+378 PRELRHLPEVRIV
-391 KWALYVVVGL
+391 KWAIWAVVAV
-401 LFVYIPYTWGPSNQL
+401 LFVAVPATWGPSNQL
-416 LAGIAMVW
+416 LAAIAIVW

-448 AGVGGLLAG
+448 AGVGGLIAG

-462 TELDFFLV
+462 TGIDYFLV
-470 IVGAGGAGALTA
+470 IVGAGAAGSLIA

-508 NSYVLNPSN
+508 NEYVLNPSN
-517 FDSII
+517 FSSII
-522 PDNIVRPILWQRW
+522 PSNVVRPILWQRW
-535 DLESGYP
+535 DLERGYP
-542 MYAVCLVFL
+542 MYAVCLALL
-551 VLSVLAAKSVRG
+551 VLSILAARSVRG

-570 IGTRDN
+570 IATRDN
-576 ERAADSASVPTTKIK
+576 ERAADSASVPTTRIK
-591 LAAFLV
+591 LTTFVV
-597 SGAIAGVAGALHV
+597 SGAIAGVAGALHA
-610 TILHGLNQGTY
+610 TILHGIAQGTY
-621 SPEMSLEVF
+621 NPDMSLEVF

-639 SITGAIS
+639 SLSGALS
-646 GVLFFQVLASITS
+646 GVLFFQYLSTITA
-659 LGEIRPLISGAGLL
+659 LGDIRPLISGAGLL

-682 LAQLAAGFRDRYLRR
+682 FAQLGASVRDRYLRL

-709 VADKKTDGDEASN
+709 VADKRVDGDADAKA
-722 QDEGLLRGALGGI
+722 DEGLLRGALGGI
-735 EDDDDLDDSA
+735 DDDSDGAQVPIAPDDTTHD
-745 GADADDDALVGSPT
+745 DAALVGSQS

>member
-1 MTDLD
+1 MSA
-6 VLDESDQ
+6 VLDRIPGSEALG
-13 DEVDPPE
+13 E
-20 RRSRRLS
+20 
-27 GLPDLSDLSTR
+27 LSTKAKAA
-38 NRNLAVGIGL
+38 LAVGGL
-48 VLAYFGLYNLPVT
+48 VLGYALLYVLPGT
-61 ADFIQDRVPYSVL
+61 GDLLREKAPYGVL

-118 LHLERGLPFFAALVL
+118 LHLEQGFPFFAALAL

-138 VVVGFLTE
+138 VFVGFLTE
-146 LVIRRFKNSSRLI
+146 LLIRRFKGSSRLI
-159 VTVASIGLAQ
+159 LTVASIGLAQ
-169 IFGVISLFA
+169 IFGVLSLLA
-178 NKSIGF
+178 NKAIGF

-191 TIPLDLRLTL
+191 TIPLDVRFTL
-201 EGGIKTMTGDEI
+201 DVKTMTGDEI

-231 RTDAGVA
+231 KTDAGVA
-238 IRASAEN
+238 IRAAAEN

-283 ISPGVVSAG
+283 VSPSVVSAG

-301 AAVVARLESLPT
+301 AAVVARLESLPM
-313 AFLAGIGLGM
+313 AFAAGIGLGM
-323 LDQVVRWNGT
+323 LDQLVRWNGT
-333 GTPSITTMFF
+333 GSPSITTMFF

-363 SESASFTSDGIVKPV
+363 SESAAFSSDGVIKPV
-378 PRELSHLPEVKYV
+378 PIELRHLPEVRIAKAV
-391 KWALYVVVGL
+391 LTLIVLALLVLVPL
-401 LFVYIPYTWGPSNQL
+401 SWGPSNQL
-416 LAGIAMVW
+416 LAAIAMVW
-424 AMVGVSLVLLT
+424 AMVAVSLVILT

-448 AGVGGLLAG
+448 AGMGGLLAG
-457 NLLLN
+457 NVLQRG
-462 TELDFFLV
+462 DIDYFIVLV
-470 IVGAGGAGALTA
+470 GAGIVGAVTA

-508 NSYVLNPSN
+508 NSYVLNRDN
-517 FDSII
+517 FSSII
-522 PDNIVRPILWQRW
+522 PGDVTRPVLWERW
-535 DLESGYP
+535 DLERGYP

-551 VLSVLAAKSVRG
+551 LLSVFSARSVRG

-570 IGTRDN
+570 IATRDN
-576 ERAADSASVPTTKIK
+576 ERAADSASVPTTRIK

-597 SGAIAGVAGALHV
+597 AGTIAGVAGALHV

-630 STAVIGGLG
+630 STAVIGGLSSVTGAIGGVLLFQWLG
-639 SITGAIS
+639 SITA
-646 GVLFFQVLASITS
+646 
-659 LGEIRPLISGAGLL
+659 LGDVRQLISGAGLL
-673 VVLLVFPGG
+673 IVLLVFPGG
-682 LAQLAAGFRDRYLRR
+682 LAQLAANVRDRFLRR
-697 VAERRGIIVPSL
+697 IAERHDILVPSL
-709 VADKKTDGDEASN
+709 VADKRVDSEEEKAEESD
-722 QDEGLLRGALGGI
+722 LLRGALS
-735 EDDDDLDDSA
+735 DDPIDTTTDTAHDD
-745 GADADDDALVGSPT
+745 LVGSAR